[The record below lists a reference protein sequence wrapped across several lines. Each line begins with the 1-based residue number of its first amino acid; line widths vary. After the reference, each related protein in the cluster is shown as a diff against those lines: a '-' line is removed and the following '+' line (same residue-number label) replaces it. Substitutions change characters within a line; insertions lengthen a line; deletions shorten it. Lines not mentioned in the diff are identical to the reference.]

1 MSIRVNGTV
10 LDDDAIRAEAELH
23 AGAPDPEAAARR
35 SLAVRELLLQRA
47 GALGLLE
54 GGAAR
59 ETVAFASR
67 EAEDEVIA
75 RLLDA
80 DVPTPKATPEEC
92 RRQFDAHP
100 ERYHSGELVEA
111 RHVLFAVTP
120 GTPVSLLRAK
130 AEETLAELAAHPERF
145 AQRAAELSNC
155 PSGAQGGNLGQFGRD
170 QMVPEF
176 DAAVFGTRATGVLPQ
191 LATTRYGFHVIAVDH
206 RIAGR
211 TLPFEQVEGAIAASL
226 EAQVAARALRQYVEV
241 LAGQARLEG
250 VDLAAA
256 ASPLVQ

>member
-1 MSIRVNGTV
+1 MSARVNNTV
-10 LDDDAIRAEAELH
+10 LDDDAIRAEARLH
-23 AGAPDPEAAARR
+23 AGAPDPESAARR

-54 GGAAR
+54 SGAAR
-59 ETVAFASR
+59 EAVAFASR
-67 EAEDEVIA
+67 DAEDDVIA

-80 DVPTPKATPEEC
+80 EVATPKATPDEC
-92 RRQFDAHP
+92 RRHFDAHP
-100 ERYHSGELVEA
+100 ERYHSGDLVEA
-111 RHVLFAVTP
+111 RHILFAVTP

-130 AEETLAELAAHPERF
+130 AEETLTELRAHPEQF

-155 PSGAQGGNLGQFGRD
+155 PSGAQGGNLGQFGRG

-176 DAAVFGTRATGVLPQ
+176 DAAVFGAQATGVLPQ

-211 TLPFEQVEGAIAASL
+211 ALPFEQVEGAIAAAL
-226 EAQVAARALRQYVEV
+226 EAQVTARALRQYVEL
-241 LAGQARLEG
+241 LAGQAKLEG
-250 VDLAAA
+250 VDLAGAD
-256 ASPLVQ
+256 SPLVQ

>member
-100 ERYHSGELVEA
+100 ERYL
-111 RHVLFAVTP
+111 LFAVTP

-130 AEETLAELAAHPERF
+130 AEETLAELVAHPERF

-155 PSGAQGGNLGQFGRD
+155 PSGAQGGNLGQFGRG

-211 TLPFEQVEGAIAASL
+211 ALPFEKVEGAIAASL